1 MRVAL
6 TLRSI
11 LLGGAAV
18 ALVASPASADTLR
31 EALLKAYQ
39 TNPTLTGARA
49 NQRAIDEN
57 VPIARSYGLPSVSVD
72 GGYTETLRS
81 ATNTFVS
88 RPRSVN
94 ARASVSLPVF
104 NGGAIRNSVS
114 AAKTRVEAG
123 RANLR
128 GTEAD
133 LFTAVVSAYM
143 NVIRDEAIVALNR
156 QNVHVLE
163 VNLQATQ
170 DRFQVGDLTR
180 TDVAQSEARLAVAR
194 SDLQTAEANLITSRE
209 DYVRLVG
216 SPPGDLEPPPGLPG
230 LPPGS
235 DAAVDVALD
244 NNPVLL
250 AAVKES
256 KAAGFDVG
264 VAKGQRLPSVS
275 LVAGGDYYNYLHSGV
290 DDAGAGIQNAGLGA
304 TAGVSISIPLFQGGR
319 PAAEVRQAQAQHSET
334 IEHAIDVERTV
345 IANTRSAY
353 AVWQSAQQVIESS
366 EPAVSANRLS
376 LEGVRAENSVGN
388 RTILDILN
396 AEQELLNSQVTLVT
410 ARRDAYVAGFT
421 LLADMG
427 KAEAR
432 DLGLDGGVLYDPVS
446 NYERVHDRIW
456 DWDTDPTPQAIATST
471 AGTPPLGAEVHDA
484 LEPLLD
490 TPVDRT
496 LTNPAGDTLP
506 DRQ

>member
-1 MRVAL
+1 M
-6 TLRSI
+6 T
-11 LLGGAAV
+11 LLGGAAL
-18 ALVASPASADTLR
+18 ALLATPASADTLR

-39 TNPTLTGARA
+39 TNPTLSAERA
-49 NQRAIDEN
+49 NLRAIDEN
-57 VPIARSYGLPSVSVD
+57 VPIARSYGLPSVSLD

-81 ATNTFVS
+81 ATNQFIS
-88 RPRSVN
+88 LPRSVN

-104 NGGAIRNSVS
+104 NGGAIRNSVA
-114 AAKTRVEAG
+114 AAKTRVGAG
-123 RANLR
+123 RENLR
-128 GTEAD
+128 GTESD
-133 LFTAVVSAYM
+133 LFSAVVAAYM
-143 NVIRDEAIVALNR
+143 NVIRDEAIVALNQ
-156 QNVHVLE
+156 QNLHVLE

-180 TDVAQSEARLAVAR
+180 TDVAQSEARLALAR

-216 SPPGDLEPPPGLPG
+216 SPPGDLAPPPGLPG
-230 LPPGS
+230 LPPSS
-235 DAAVDVALD
+235 DSAVDVALE

-275 LVAGGDYYNYLHSGV
+275 LVGGGEYFNYLNSGTGE
-290 DDAGAGIQNAGLGA
+290 GASEVQNSGTGA

-319 PAAEVRQAQAQHSET
+319 PAAQVRQAQAQHSQT

-366 EPAVSANRLS
+366 EKAVSANKLS

-396 AEQELLNSQVTLVT
+396 AEQELLNAQVTLVT

-446 NYERVHDRIW
+446 NYERVHNRIW
-456 DWDTDPTPQAIATST
+456 DWGSDPTPEAVATST
-471 AGTPPLGAEVHDA
+471 AGTPAQGAEVHDA

-490 TPVDRT
+490 TPVDST
-496 LTNPAGDTLP
+496 PANPAGDTLP
-506 DRQ
+506 DRP